1 MPVLTPRFAY
11 PCFASPS
18 HPARRLALSVL
29 VISMLGM
36 SGAYAASPCP
46 PDWEP
51 EICELKDVV
60 ETIKRDSFEPVDV
73 HKMLNDGIK
82 RTVGTLTHGQFM
94 DQGEYADMW
103 KNFRDGGYAG
113 IGVVVSLEEGR
124 LRVMSVVEN
133 GPAEKAGVHPN
144 DLITEVD
151 GVGLKGN
158 TFKQS
163 TDHILG
169 KPNTDVML
177 TIQRAGH
184 KSALHI
190 TIRRAFV
197 QTAQIKYAMV
207 APHIGWVRIP
217 SFDEGAAGKT
227 VEALKA
233 LDQQDPHLKG
243 LIVDFRNNG
252 GGSLSAAVGVIS
264 IFLEGKQPAVQIKG
278 HDAAN
283 SRTLYTELNDYKTEK
298 DVKDNIVHDP
308 LDGLPAQFKTVPMA
322 ILIHQNSASAPELVS
337 GTLQDYGRAT
347 LLGKVSYGKGSV
359 QTISERLNK
368 TGLRLT
374 TAHYFT
380 AKGCAVNGYGVT
392 PDYLVDEHASGDA
405 DDVWNFH
412 EVDIPKADYEGVSSV
427 VDDKAVDKAPDSTA
441 PVTQAP
447 SSQTPGT
454 QTSVTASDVKA
465 PDAKADVKSPDSKA
479 SDTKSSDIKAADA
492 QDSSQHD
499 PLAEIRK
506 ARIKKRTE
514 LAIALDKQ
522 HQTLPDP
529 VLPKVYGTDQDDML
543 KQAVRYLQGQ
553 PVYQKRGVLSQKQP
567 HDLAKCSVGQ

>member
-1 MPVLTPRFAY
+1 MPVLTSRFSFLAA
-11 PCFASPS
+11 FAPHLKHCSMTLD
-18 HPARRLALSVL
+18 RRLTLSVL
-29 VISMLGM
+29 ASVLM
-36 SGAYAASPCP
+36 SSTHAASPCP
-46 PDWEP
+46 ADWEP

-60 ETIKRDSFEPVDV
+60 ETIKKDSYEPVDV

-103 KNFRDGGYAG
+103 KSFRDGGYAG
-113 IGVVVSLEEGR
+113 IGVVVSLEDGR

-163 TDHILG
+163 TDRILG

-177 TIQRAGH
+177 TIQRAGR

-197 QTAQIKYAMV
+197 QTAQIKSAMV

-227 VEALKA
+227 VAALKA

-243 LIVDFRNNG
+243 LIIDFRNNG

-283 SRTLYTELNDYKTEK
+283 SRTLYTELADYKTEK
-298 DVKDNIVHDP
+298 DVKDNVVHDP
-308 LDGLPAQFKTVPMA
+308 LEGLPAQFKTVPMA

-359 QTISERLNK
+359 QSISERLNK

-392 PDYLVDEHASGDA
+392 PDYPVDEHASGDA

-412 EVDIPKADYEGVSSV
+412 EVDIPKADYEGVSPATDS
-427 VDDKAVDKAPDSTA
+427 KAPDT
-441 PVTQAP
+441 
-447 SSQTPGT
+447 
-454 QTSVTASDVKA
+454 KA
-465 PDAKADVKSPDSKA
+465 PDANTPVAQAPDKSASAVTATESKSTESKPADVKPALAQATDAKDS
-479 SDTKSSDIKAADA
+479 D
-492 QDSSQHD
+492 SQHD
-499 PLAEIRK
+499 PLKAIRD

-514 LAIALDKQ
+514 LAILLDKQ

-553 PVYQKRGVLSQKQP
+553 PVYQKRGVLSQKHP
-567 HDLAKCSVGQ
+567 HDLTKCTVGQ